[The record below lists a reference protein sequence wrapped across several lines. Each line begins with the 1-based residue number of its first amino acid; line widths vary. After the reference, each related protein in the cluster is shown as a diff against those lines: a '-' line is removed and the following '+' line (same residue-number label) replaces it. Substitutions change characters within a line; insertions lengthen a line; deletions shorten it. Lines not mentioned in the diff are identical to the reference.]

1 MTAACQA
8 LPSLGEE
15 VPCAGSA

>member
-8 LPSLGEE
+8 PPSLGEE